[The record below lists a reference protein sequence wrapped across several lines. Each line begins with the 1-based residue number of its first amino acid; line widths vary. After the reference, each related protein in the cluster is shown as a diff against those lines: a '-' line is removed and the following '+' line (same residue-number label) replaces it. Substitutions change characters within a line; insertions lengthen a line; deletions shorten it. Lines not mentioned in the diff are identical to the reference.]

1 MSLCPSAARM
11 RRISAICSASSRIV
25 SQLSS
30 STFSSSISRDGRWG
44 VVGTREASTMKAL
57 TGASSG
63 VVQQLAAQR
72 QLDAASEV
80 RKQDG
85 GEPDPGNEPFHT

>member
-30 STFSSSISRDGRWG
+30 STFSSSISRDGR
-44 VVGTREASTMKAL
+44 
-57 TGASSG
+57 
-63 VVQQLAAQR
+63 
-72 QLDAASEV
+72 
-80 RKQDG
+80 
-85 GEPDPGNEPFHT
+85 